1 MKRDLD
7 VIIVGGGPAGM
18 SAALMF
24 GRTMMKTVIFN
35 EEKPRNRV
43 TQQSHN
49 FITRD
54 GTHPLEFLKIAKE
67 QLKKYDT
74 VHYVKDVVTDVKK
87 YAYGY
92 QVKTRKGSEFTAQRV
107 IFAMGYKDNLDKL
120 DMKGVEKVYGKTV
133 FHCPF
138 CDGWERKNQ
147 PLAVFGHEAFLLEFV
162 KTITNWTDDLIVF
175 TNKKGAITD
184 KDKTILKKNNIRLV
198 KDKIAELMSNNG
210 HLTGVK
216 LANGKIIPRIGGFL
230 FNTGKELTTE
240 IPSKLGVA
248 KTEFDTYKTD
258 DNGKTNVMGIY
269 IIEDAK
275 TGYSGVIGAAAE
287 GSAVAEMIT
296 REVIGD
302 RWIT

>member
-43 TQQSHN
+43 AQQSHN

-74 VHYVKDVVTDVKK
+74 VQYIKDFVIDVKK
-87 YAYGY
+87 DAYGY
-92 QVKTRKGSEFTAQRV
+92 RVKTRNGNEITAQRV
-107 IFAMGYKDNLDKL
+107 IFAMGFKDNINKL
-120 DMKGVEKVYGKTV
+120 GLKGVEKVYGKTV
-133 FHCPF
+133 FFCPF
-138 CDGWERKNQ
+138 CDGWEWKNQ
-147 PLAVFGHEAFLLEFV
+147 PLAVFGHEPFLLEFV
-162 KTITNWTDDLIVF
+162 KTIATWTDDLIVF

-184 KDKTILKKNNIRLV
+184 KDKTMLQKNNIRLV
-198 KDKIAELMSNNG
+198 KDKISELISNNG
-210 HLTGVK
+210 NLTGVK
-216 LANGKIIPRIGGFL
+216 LANGKIIPRNGGFL
-230 FNTGKELTTE
+230 FNTEKELTTE
-240 IPSKLGVA
+240 IPSKLGVE
-248 KTEFDTYKTD
+248 KTEFNTYKTD
-258 DNGKTNVMGIY
+258 DSGKTSVKGIY
-269 IIEDAK
+269 IIGDAK
-275 TGYSGVIGAAAE
+275 TGFSGVIGAAAE
-287 GSAVAEMIT
+287 GYAVAEMIT

-302 RWIT
+302 CWIT